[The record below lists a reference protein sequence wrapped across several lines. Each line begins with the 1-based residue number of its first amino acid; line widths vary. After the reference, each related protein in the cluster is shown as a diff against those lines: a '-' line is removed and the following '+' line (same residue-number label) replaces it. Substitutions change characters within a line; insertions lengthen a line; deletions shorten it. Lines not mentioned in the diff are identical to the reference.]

1 MEMTCGIR
9 FRHILVGQALRALLI
24 VAIGVGLIYLVHV
37 VELASAMFEVLSGIN
52 ATTDLAKNRRGDEV
66 TASTETSGNWR
77 DPDKT
82 VVRLRRA
89 HHWFSAT
96 LVETQSFGVRE
107 HLSWRNDDTLEVT
120 LGFGCLTQVT
130 HHVDRVGSI
139 RIDYYF
145 HDGDTELA
153 KGCPN

>member
-9 FRHILVGQALRALLI
+9 FCHTAVGQALRALVI
-24 VAIGVGLIYLVHV
+24 VAMGVGLIYLVQV
-37 VELASAMFEVLSGIN
+37 LELASAMFEVFSGIN
-52 ATTDLAKNRRGDEV
+52 ATTDSAENRRGDEV

-89 HHWFSAT
+89 HHWFSKT

-107 HLSWRNDDTLEVT
+107 HLNWRNDDTLEVT
-120 LGFGCLTQVT
+120 LGFGCLTHVTRQVET
-130 HHVDRVGSI
+130 VGSI
-139 RIDYYF
+139 RITYHFSDS
-145 HDGDTELA
+145 DTALA
-153 KGCPN
+153 IGCPD